1 MDHLMNLNVIIERV
15 SANRHKGA
23 KSQSCHERQRELL
36 LMNGD
41 DLQGHCYRFRTTHSA
56 ARQLRA

>member
-23 KSQSCHERQRELL
+23 KSQSCHGFLPAVSGGTGRG
-36 LMNGD
+36 N
-41 DLQGHCYRFRTTHSA
+41 CC
-56 ARQLRA
+56 